1 MKKSICNPAALA
13 IAFGLSLATAHAETC
28 TELAAAGLTDA
39 SLKGYDAAVLMEVIE
54 HVDEP
59 RLPALA
65 DAVFGHAHPATVIVT
80 TPNVEYNA
88 NYAGLTG
95 MRHHDH
101 RFEWDRATFAR
112 WAAQVADD
120 FGYTVAIGGI
130 GAQDETLGAPTQLAV
145 FSAGAA

>member
-1 MKKSICNPAALA
+1 
-13 IAFGLSLATAHAETC
+13 
-28 TELAAAGLTDA
+28 
-39 SLKGYDAAVLMEVIE
+39 VIE

-65 DAVFGHAHPATVIVT
+65 DAVFEHARPGTVIVT
-80 TPNVEYNA
+80 TPNVEYNP

-112 WAAQVADD
+112 WAAAVATDH
-120 FGYTVAIGGI
+120 GYTVEVSGI
-130 GAQDETLGAPTQLAV
+130 GDADAALGAPTQMAV
-145 FSAGAA
+145 FTSAGVTA

>member
-1 MKKSICNPAALA
+1 
-13 IAFGLSLATAHAETC
+13 
-28 TELAAAGLTDA
+28 
-39 SLKGYDAAVLMEVIE
+39 MEVIE

-88 NYAGLTG
+88 NYTGLTG

-112 WAAQVADD
+112 WAAAVAADH
-120 FGYTVAIGGI
+120 GYTVEVTGVGDADP
-130 GAQDETLGAPTQLAV
+130 ALGAPTQLAV
-145 FSAGAA
+145 FTTGGAA